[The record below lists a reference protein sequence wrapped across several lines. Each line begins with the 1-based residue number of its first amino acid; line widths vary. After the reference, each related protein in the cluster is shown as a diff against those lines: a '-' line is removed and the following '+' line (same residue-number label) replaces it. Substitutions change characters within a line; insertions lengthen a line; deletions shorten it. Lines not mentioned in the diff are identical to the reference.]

1 MSATASRERQ
11 HKEGVKLMST
21 TQGKFVWYD
30 LMTSDCK
37 TAESFYRSVI
47 GWDAKDSGMADRS
60 YTLFSAGPMM
70 VGGMMP
76 IPEEAR
82 AMGAR
87 LAWNGARQSSWWRH
101 SPPPRGYS
109 RRRPLQCRRQPAR
122 GGVQPL

>member
-37 TAESFYRSVI
+37 AAESFYRSVI
-47 GWDAKDSGMADRS
+47 GWDATDSGMADRS
-60 YTLFSAGPMM
+60 YTLLSVGPTM
-70 VGGMMP
+70 VGGLMP

-82 AMGAR
+82 KSGA
-87 LAWNGARQSSWWRH
+87 
-101 SPPPRGYS
+101 
-109 RRRPLQCRRQPAR
+109 QPCWTGFIPVAC
-122 GGVQPL
+122 GG